1 VENPGSHAHAI
12 RTARASFVTYLPP
25 RRCPG
30 SSVRQRRFTPAQPL
44 ELVSSS
50 DALGQPHFRC
60 RSLDHVFDG
69 RIHNR
74 LCTPASSRHIATSMH
89 EVPRPRLRWSDSQS
103 FVYSSVVT
111 PHRHFHAR
119 PSRLSFVSLCPHDRN
134 LDSAADVATFWH
146 PFRCRSSTRSLA
158 RCSRLVLFVVRVA
171 RSVVV
176 VLRVRRGGLR
186 LTLVRPRSVAHTMA
200 NSLAFSLYSS
210 SPRTV
215 SFFTLDDVWTRSYF
229 RTRRVRS
236 RRPLVGF
243 VESAFRSVGLNVHVS
258 VVVLDYCA
266 ASDECV

>member
-1 VENPGSHAHAI
+1 VEDPGSHAHAI
-12 RTARASFVTYLPP
+12 RTAGASFVTCLPP

-50 DALGQPHFRC
+50 DALGQPYFRC

-74 LCTPASSRHIATSMH
+74 LCTPASSRHIATSIYDL
-89 EVPRPRLRWSDSQS
+89 PAS
-103 FVYSSVVT
+103 
-111 PHRHFHAR
+111 
-119 PSRLSFVSLCPHDRN
+119 LSFPFVLMIAISILPLMSSPSGIPFVVVHPHDRW
-134 LDSAADVATFWH
+134 LDAAAWCCSSCGSLVRLLSCGAFVVGDFA
-146 PFRCRSSTRSLA
+146 CRSFALDLA
-158 RCSRLVLFVVRVA
+158 
-171 RSVVV
+171 
-176 VLRVRRGGLR
+176 
-186 LTLVRPRSVAHTMA
+186 
-200 NSLAFSLYSS
+200 SS
-210 SPRTV
+210 SPRTAF
-215 SFFTLDDVWTRSYF
+215 STLDDVWIRSYF

-236 RRPLVGF
+236 RRPVVGF